1 MQSVFAAA
9 LLDPA
14 LPPPQGLPAARF
26 VVYRNNVL
34 SSLTRALAAG
44 FPACEAIV
52 GTEFFAAMA
61 QDFIRAQPPASPVL
75 LEYGAGFGDFIAG
88 FPPAGDLPY
97 LADVARL
104 EAAHTRAFH
113 AADIDPLPPAAIGDI
128 DPARLTELRLTLH
141 PAVTIL
147 RSPHPLATI
156 WAMNTG
162 ALPLQE
168 IADWQA
174 EDALVRRPALT
185 VTVQRLLP
193 GQAAF
198 LLALQQGENVG
209 AAVDAACRDANA
221 FDPAAAFALLFGQG
235 LVIHLEY
242 AA

>member
-1 MQSVFAAA
+1 MQADFAAA

-14 LPPPQGLPAARF
+14 LPPPQNLPAERF
-26 VVYRNNVL
+26 AIYRNNVI
-34 SSLTRALAAG
+34 SSLTRALATG

-52 GTEFFAAMA
+52 GREFFAALA
-61 QDFIRAQPPASPVL
+61 QSFIRTWPPASPVL
-75 LEYGAGFGDFIAG
+75 LDYGARLGDFIAD
-88 FPPAGDLPY
+88 FPPAADLPY

-113 AADIDPLPPAAIGDI
+113 AADIDPLPAAAIGDI
-128 DPARLTELRLTLH
+128 DGQRLADLRVTLH
-141 PAVTIL
+141 PAVTVI
-147 RSPHPLATI
+147 RSAHPVATI

-168 IADWQA
+168 IADWQG
-174 EDALVRRPALT
+174 EDALLRRPALA
-185 VTVQRLLP
+185 VTVQRLFP

-198 LLALQQGENVG
+198 LAALQQGDTVA
-209 AAVDAACRDANA
+209 AAVAAAGADAST